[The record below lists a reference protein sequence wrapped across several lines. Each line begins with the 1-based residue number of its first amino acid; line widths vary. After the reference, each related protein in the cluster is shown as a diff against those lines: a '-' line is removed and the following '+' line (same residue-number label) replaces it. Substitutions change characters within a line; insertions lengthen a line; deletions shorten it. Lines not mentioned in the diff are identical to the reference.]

1 MAIKWL
7 KTAFFYCLKIDLLI
21 DWDQFRLACKDI
33 ILNINVYIY
42 IFGIKKCI
50 SYLFH
55 KKDIDYN
62 I

>member
-42 IFGIKKCI
+42 IYIWHKEMHFLFI
-50 SYLFH
+50 S
-55 KKDIDYN
+55 
-62 I
+62 